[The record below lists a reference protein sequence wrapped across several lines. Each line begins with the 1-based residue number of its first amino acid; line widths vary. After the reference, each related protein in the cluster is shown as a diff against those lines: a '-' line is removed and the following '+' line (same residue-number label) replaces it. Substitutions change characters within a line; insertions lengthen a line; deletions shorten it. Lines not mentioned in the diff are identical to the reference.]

1 MKMEILKD
9 LRVAKF
15 LLAGFMAVST
25 VGFMA
30 SCSDDDDDDQPVLV
44 EHIITGVVT
53 LDEDP
58 LEGIEIVIESKSLA
72 KNDTVT
78 TDKDGKYSFKPYK
91 VEEGTDKV
99 TYTVS
104 VVDEE
109 ELYVEASEEVD
120 FTKEEVKDGKVTKEV
135 NFELELAD
143 NGDEDDNEGE
153 E

>member
-1 MKMEILKD
+1 D

-15 LLAGFMAVST
+15 LLAGLMAVST

-30 SCSDDDDDDQPVLV
+30 SCSDDDEDEQPVMV
-44 EHIITGVVT
+44 EHTITGVVT
-53 LDEDP
+53 LDEDA
-58 LEGIEIVIESKSLA
+58 LEGIEIVIKSNSLA

-78 TDKDGKYSFKPYK
+78 TDQEGKYSAEPYT
-91 VEEGTDKV
+91 VEENTNKV

-104 VVDEE
+104 VVDED

-120 FTKEEVKDGKVTKEV
+120 FTKEEVKDGKITKEV

-143 NGDEDDNEGE
+143 NGDEDDNEDE